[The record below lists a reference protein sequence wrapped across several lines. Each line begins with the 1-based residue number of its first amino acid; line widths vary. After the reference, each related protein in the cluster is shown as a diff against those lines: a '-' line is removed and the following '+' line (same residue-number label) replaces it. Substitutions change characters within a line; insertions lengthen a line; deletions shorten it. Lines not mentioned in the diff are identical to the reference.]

1 MLFPVEWLEAMNSV
15 TGLTVVSVLVLAV
28 VQVLKNG
35 AEKWGIHPLV
45 LLGILSFGLA
55 GGYVVLVQTG
65 HWETVAMYGAAIAA
79 VANTIYTVLNTALE
93 LFSKKFMAQPLS
105 LSRASQK

>member
-1 MLFPVEWLEAMNSV
+1 MFPPEFIDAMNSV

-28 VQVLKNG
+28 VQLLKNS

-65 HWETVAMYGAAIAA
+65 HWETVAMYGAAIAS

-93 LFSKKFMAQPLS
+93 LFSKKFLAKSYS
-105 LSRASQK
+105 LSRVSQR